1 MQESTKHKPGFDFN
15 FEYYSLHFGEKSI
28 ECKISAKFE
37 YVIDALIQL
46 QCTQEIFQFGW
57 GRFPAWAAALLR
69 VNVSCLTGPWLSHRA
84 ASRGSHRVTSI
95 VPYAEMETIPLFHL
109 L

>member
-46 QCTQEIFQFGW
+46 QCTQEIFQFG
-57 GRFPAWAAALLR
+57 
-69 VNVSCLTGPWLSHRA
+69 
-84 ASRGSHRVTSI
+84 
-95 VPYAEMETIPLFHL
+95 
-109 L
+109 